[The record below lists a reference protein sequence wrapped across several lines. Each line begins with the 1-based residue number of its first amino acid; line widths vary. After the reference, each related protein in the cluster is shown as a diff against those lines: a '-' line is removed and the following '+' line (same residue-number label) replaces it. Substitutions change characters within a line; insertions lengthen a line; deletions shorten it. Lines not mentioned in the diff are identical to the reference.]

1 MNAITSKIISN
12 MIKYFDGDIK
22 RINHALKVHSF
33 AKLIGEL
40 EYIDT
45 DKLFIVEIS
54 SILHDIGIKVSE
66 EKYNSSN
73 GKYQEIEGPPV
84 ARSILMGFYIPEE
97 TIDRICYLI
106 GNHHSYDKIDGLDF
120 QILIEADFLVNIY
133 EDEIP
138 MESLC
143 TIEEKIFKTNTGKDL
158 LNSIYKF

>member
-1 MNAITSKIISN
+1 MKAITSKITSN
-12 MIKYFDGDIK
+12 MIKYFDGDVK

-40 EYIDT
+40 EYIDI

-73 GKYQEIEGPPV
+73 GKYQEIEGPPI
-84 ARSILMGFYIPEE
+84 ARSILMGFDVPAE

-138 MESLC
+138 MENIY
-143 TIEEKIFKTNTGKDL
+143 TIESKIFKTNTGKAL